1 MRNAWTTENGSYW
14 VDFSLENASLGNVAG
29 AAMLYYFDRLFMF
42 GGISANGTV
51 RSNNMI
57 ESIDEG
63 FTWRTPDTTY
73 NQIREL
79 KNDLYRTYEPRFGQS
94 AILINNNKEILLI
107 GGRDNLNTYSDV
119 WRGYV
124 NKIFFKENE

>member
-1 MRNAWTTENGSYW
+1 
-14 VDFSLENASLGNVAG
+14 L
-29 AAMLYYFDRLFMF
+29 
-42 GGISANGTV
+42 
-51 RSNNMI
+51 

-73 NQIREL
+73 NQIREI
-79 KNDLYRTYEPRFGQS
+79 KNERYRTYEARFGQS